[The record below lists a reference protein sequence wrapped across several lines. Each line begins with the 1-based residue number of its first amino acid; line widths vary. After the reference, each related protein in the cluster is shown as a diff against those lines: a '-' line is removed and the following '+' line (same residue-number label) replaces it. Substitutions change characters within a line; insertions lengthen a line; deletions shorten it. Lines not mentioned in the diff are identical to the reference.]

1 MYARNVSATT
11 DLILTD
17 TKNSAASKSTGA
29 NSEYARLLKKQIAQ
43 LNSAAPKEIETVKR
57 FRPDGTITIT
67 TYEDGDYAGQ
77 IKIKP
82 HMVPT
87 PDFSAPPHPD
97 GSPQMKF
104 EPRFNLLELLM
115 M

>member
-17 TKNSAASKSTGA
+17 NKNSGASKNAGA

-57 FRPDGTITIT
+57 FRPDGTITVT
-67 TYEDGDYAGQ
+67 TYEDGEYAGQ

-87 PDFSAPPHPD
+87 PDLSAPPNPD
-97 GSPQMKF
+97 GSPQTKM
-104 EPRFNLLELLM
+104 EPRFNLIELFLM
-115 M
+115 